1 MHLDFQ
7 VKPENDRK
15 DTFGTSHLSKISSAK
30 KIHINSS
37 KYLTIP
43 GGVYLE
49 NQIKAIL
56 HCRALVWQIQFIRS
70 ELMRKFAKIS
80 AVLAAMVLALAF
92 VGCKS
97 DDDSD
102 DAKPIQAIVINGD
115 VVTLYDDG
123 TVIIKAS
130 DGTTSNGTY
139 TKADGKIVIKDS
151 KGNTTEAKSTSDGK
165 VDTSEPVT
173 IKDKDGNETKTE
185 VKETVIETNEGNGT
199 SSTKN
204 ILAGK
209 TYYSIDFEKKEYT
222 SAEINKAKI
231 RVSMFAF
238 DSNGQKT
245 KYTELVYDFKDGKVE
260 NDNIIESEEFYYSVS
275 DSTLTVKAN
284 EGDGLIATI
293 NSDGSIKDN
302 EGSVMKE
309 FKGNLYAI
317 AEAKADSKR
326 LLAKA
331 HIVIVNGAS
340 CTYENRIFKSNANPQ
355 EDSEVVKGTVSGNT
369 LTLGS
374 GDETL
379 SGSLS
384 DEKIVF
390 IFTDDEDPNDSL
402 TLKRM

>member
-1 MHLDFQ
+1 M
-7 VKPENDRK
+7 
-15 DTFGTSHLSKISSAK
+15 
-30 KIHINSS
+30 
-37 KYLTIP
+37 
-43 GGVYLE
+43 E

-56 HCRALVWQIQFIRS
+56 HCRSLVWQIQFIRS

-92 VGCKS
+92 AGCKS
-97 DDDSD
+97 DDDD

-165 VDTSEPVT
+165 VDTTKPVT
-173 IKDKDGNETKTE
+173 LKDKDGNEKTAE
-185 VKETVIETNEGNGT
+185 VKEKDTESNKGNGS

-209 TYYSIDFEKKEYT
+209 TYYSIDFEEKEYT
-222 SAEINKAKI
+222 SATVNRAKI
-231 RVSMFAF
+231 CISMLAF
-238 DSNGQKT
+238 DSNGQKV
-245 KYTELVYDFKDGKVE
+245 KYTELAYDFKNGAVNK
-260 NDNIIESEEFYYSVS
+260 DNIIEPDILDYSVS
-275 DSTLTVKAN
+275 GSTLTVKAP
-284 EGDGLIATI
+284 EGVGEDLIAKI
-293 NSDGSIKDN
+293 KSDGSID
-302 EGSVMKE
+302 GMKE

-317 AEAKADSKR
+317 AEAKADEKR

-331 HIVIVNGAS
+331 HIVIVNGAV

-355 EDSEVVKGTVSGNT
+355 EDAEVVKGTVSGNT
-369 LTLGS
+369 LTLGE
-374 GDETL
+374 GEETMT
-379 SGSLS
+379 GSLS
-384 DEKIVF
+384 DESIIF
-390 IFTDDEDPNDSL
+390 IDPEDSSKQIF
-402 TLKRM
+402 KRM

>member
-1 MHLDFQ
+1 M
-7 VKPENDRK
+7 
-15 DTFGTSHLSKISSAK
+15 
-30 KIHINSS
+30 
-37 KYLTIP
+37 
-43 GGVYLE
+43 E

-56 HCRALVWQIQFIRS
+56 HCRVLVWQIQFIRS

-151 KGNTTEAKSTSDGK
+151 KGNTTEAKSTPDGK

-209 TYYSIDFEKKEYT
+209 TYYSIEFEKKEYT
-222 SAEINKAKI
+222 SELTNKVKI
-231 RVSMFAF
+231 RVSMLAF
-238 DSNGQKT
+238 DSNGQKVKFT
-245 KYTELVYDFKDGKVE
+245 GLKYDFKNGAVDEKK
-260 NDNIIESEEFYYSVS
+260 NNIIESGEYDYSVS
-275 DSTLTVKAN
+275 GSTLTVKAD
-284 EGDGLIATI
+284 EGNDLIATI

-317 AEAKADSKR
+317 AEATADSKR

-340 CTYENRIFKSNANPQ
+340 CTYENRIFKSSANPQ
-355 EDSEVVKGTVSGNT
+355 EDSEVVDGTVSGNT

-374 GDETL
+374 GGETL

-390 IFTDDEDPNDSL
+390 VDEDGTL
-402 TLKRM
+402 TLRRM

>member
-1 MHLDFQ
+1 M
-7 VKPENDRK
+7 
-15 DTFGTSHLSKISSAK
+15 
-30 KIHINSS
+30 
-37 KYLTIP
+37 
-43 GGVYLE
+43 E

-231 RVSMFAF
+231 RVGMFTF
-238 DSNGQKT
+238 DSNGQKVKFT
-245 KYTELVYDFKDGKVE
+245 GLEYNFKNGAVDE
-260 NDNIIESEEFYYSVS
+260 NKDNIIESDEFNYSVS
-275 DSTLTVKAN
+275 GSTLTIKELGN
-284 EGDGLIATI
+284 LIATI
-293 NSDGSIKDN
+293 KSDGSID
-302 EGSVMKE
+302 GMKE
-309 FKGNLYAI
+309 LKGNLYAFAK
-317 AEAKADSKR
+317 AEADSKE
-326 LLAKA
+326 LLAVA
-331 HIVIVNGAS
+331 YIITVDGTACNLEQQYHNEEPYVL
-340 CTYENRIFKSNANPQ
+340 
-355 EDSEVVKGTVSGNT
+355 KGTVSGSN
-369 LTLGS
+369 L
-374 GDETL
+374 
-379 SGSLS
+379 
-384 DEKIVF
+384 K
-390 IFTDDEDPNDSL
+390 FTDERKDGQTVTVFGTVSDKEIKINDSPDGPI